1 MKPMT
6 SGGPTSRRR
15 DAEKHT
21 PDDDRSPSWTD
32 IKAAATRALVE
43 LQEQNDR
50 PNDRHRPLSG
60 SDVRLLTR
68 LHAELDEVAV
78 PERSSRDIPPEVD
91 RAAMTL
97 LLAAIA
103 RLQRDDD
110 DLLVMTW
117 QVQRH
122 RTPSEAAR
130 SGFARG
136 LMDSVSWDFFGD
148 DEFLQARH
156 LIAHRED
163 ALQRDWFRVT
173 NDWRNALARIYEQLR
188 QELKDLSERQGTLF
202 PTSDIEHSIER
213 H

>member
-1 MKPMT
+1 VAI
-6 SGGPTSRRR
+6 RER
-15 DAEKHT
+15 
-21 PDDDRSPSWTD
+21 PS
-32 IKAAATRALVE
+32 
-43 LQEQNDR
+43 
-50 PNDRHRPLSG
+50 H
-60 SDVRLLTR
+60 
-68 LHAELDEVAV
+68 
-78 PERSSRDIPPEVD
+78 DIPPEVD
-91 RAAMTL
+91 QAAMTL
-97 LLAAIA
+97 LLAALA
-103 RLQRDDD
+103 RFQWDDD

-148 DEFLQARH
+148 DEFLQARQ

-188 QELKDLSERQGTLF
+188 QELKSLNERQGTLF
-202 PTSDIEHSIER
+202 PTNDLEQSIER